1 MTYGKE
7 PFDLRLTM
15 LCMCRR
21 LPVILS
27 VTLLGTVL
35 FGGGYYVKNVLLRGQ
50 CYYTAASVYRVAY
63 AVEEKDVG
71 AVYINQTSWNTYLQS
86 QMFLDAV
93 YVHLRESLE
102 DKADMI
108 YEIPE
113 RQVLGEMLQAFLASD
128 LRVPSTAVTT
138 DNPEKS
144 IWIAQAVEAAMTQE
158 FAGAIREIASISV
171 IDSGDTAQEV
181 IPDVRVGRAFALSA
195 VLSCFF
201 AVVGVL
207 LQITGEDGFRLPS
220 AIWKRY
226 GVKTAGT
233 IESKELGENLRYFFR
248 SEHGEGDFLKRVAV
262 CGVQEQVDAAEVLDR
277 LRQVCP
283 DVTGAQEGDAGKDSG
298 RGIDEGSG
306 RSIGGDSGRSID
318 EGSGRSIDEDSGRG
332 IDEGSGRG
340 IDEDSRR
347 NAGKDNGMD
356 GWFAVPSPLLHPENS
371 SLLRGAEGILLVVR
385 AGAHGGRQFERVLE
399 FLQQHDCKVTAAV
412 LWEADEK
419 LIWWYYKCERN
430 EDFLRSEST
439 RPKKI

>member
-93 YVHLRESLE
+93 YVHLTESLE

-171 IDSGDTAQEV
+171 IDSADTAQEV

-248 SEHGEGDFLKRVAV
+248 SDHGEGDFLKRVAV

-283 DVTGAQEGDAGKDSG
+283 DVTGAQEGDAGK
-298 RGIDEGSG
+298 
-306 RSIGGDSGRSID
+306 
-318 EGSGRSIDEDSGRG
+318 DSGRG

>member
-171 IDSGDTAQEV
+171 IDSADTAQEV

-306 RSIGGDSGRSID
+306 R
-318 EGSGRSIDEDSGRG
+318 
-332 IDEGSGRG
+332 G

>member
-21 LPVILS
+21 LPVVLS

-93 YVHLRESLE
+93 YAHLTESLE
-102 DKADMI
+102 DKADTI

-113 RQVLGEMLQAFLASD
+113 RQALGGMLQAYLASD

-158 FAGAIREIASISV
+158 FAGAVREIASISV
-171 IDSGDTAQEV
+171 IDSADTAQEV

-201 AVVGVL
+201 AVAGVL

-233 IESKELGENLRYFFR
+233 IESRELGENLRYFFR
-248 SEHGEGDFLKRVAV
+248 SGPGEGDFLKRVAV

-283 DVTGAQEGDAGKDSG
+283 DVTGAQGGDAGEDRGRGMDEDSKRDAGGDSRRSIGKDSRRDAG
-298 RGIDEGSG
+298 EGSG
-306 RSIGGDSGRSID
+306 RSIG
-318 EGSGRSIDEDSGRG
+318 EDSGM
-332 IDEGSGRG
+332 
-340 IDEDSRR
+340 
-347 NAGKDNGMD
+347 N

-371 SLLRGAEGILLVVR
+371 SLLRGAEGILLAVR

-399 FLQQHDCKVTAAV
+399 FLQQQDCKVTAAV

-419 LIWWYYKCERN
+419 LIRWYYKCERN
-430 EDFLRSEST
+430 EEFHIE
-439 RPKKI
+439 